1 MKRQLPQEGY
11 SWDTDSPTGMEVA
24 RVNLES
30 NKQHVMSILAKE
42 GVRGQVSVV
51 ETFDEDTK
59 EILSMFVMVRAQPIE
74 TSRLTSLVSYL
85 ARMYQHWLQRE
96 MIR

>member
-1 MKRQLPQEGY
+1 VRHELPKEGY
-11 SWDTDSPTGMEVA
+11 SWDPDSPIDMEVA
-24 RVNLES
+24 RVKLEA
-30 NKQHVMSILAKE
+30 NKQYVMSVLAKV
-42 GVRGQVSVV
+42 GVKGQVSVAEV
-51 ETFDEDTK
+51 FDEDTK

-85 ARMYQHWLQRE
+85 ARMYQHWLQQE